1 MGNKIAELEQR
12 YRDVLDGDMQIEP
25 ASKSAV
31 IRLRVPE
38 IDIMADFSK
47 SKDAVRK
54 ALGAALRLLDWYKRF
69 GKE

>member
-12 YRDVLDGDMQIEP
+12 YGNRLAGGMEIER

-54 ALGAALRLLDWYKRF
+54 ALRAALKLLDWYKRF